1 MTAAPV
7 PKATVSEK
15 GSGPPQAPSSI
26 SNWKL
31 LTSQENITPE
41 ILSHPYAGSGT
52 QDDPYLVKWLESDP
66 IDPISYPKW
75 RKWCITLIMAWSTLA
90 ITFASSSLGSAD
102 PQLEAHFGASRTLV
116 TADVSLFVL
125 AFAIGVAI
133 WGPCSELYGRQY
145 VFAATFFGT
154 TVFSSATIAS
164 NSIGTLLV
172 LRFITAVLG
181 SSVITNAAG
190 VIGDVWLPHERGLG
204 TFSSAHRFDAIEPQS
219 EWKGS

>member
-1 MTAAPV
+1 MATPV
-7 PKATVSEK
+7 PEATMGEK
-15 GSGPPQAPSSI
+15 GSGPPRAPASI

-41 ILSHPYAGSGT
+41 ILSHTYAGSGT
-52 QDDPYLVKWLESDP
+52 QEDPYLVKWLDSDP

-154 TVFSSATIAS
+154 TVFSGATIAS

-172 LRFITAVLG
+172 LRFITALLG

-204 TFSSAHRFDAIEPQS
+204 TFSSAHQFDAIEPRLERQ
-219 EWKGS
+219 GS